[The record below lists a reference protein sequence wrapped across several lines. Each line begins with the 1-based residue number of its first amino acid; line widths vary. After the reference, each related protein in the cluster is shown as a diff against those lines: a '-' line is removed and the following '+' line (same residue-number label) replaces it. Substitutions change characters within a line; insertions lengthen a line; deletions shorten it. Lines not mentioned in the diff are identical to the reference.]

1 MFDFKRTVSFFA
13 AMAVLSSL
21 CGCMS
26 LDGPLPGSEGSSS
39 ETSADYNSETPFSV
53 VTTDTGVWTE
63 NTSAGPQIPQT
74 EPPLTE
80 PVTTTEPA
88 ISAEPPTA
96 VSDVI
101 VELGTVSTEARDYS
115 SLDSESHG
123 YGQGVHF
130 DDLNR
135 PRGAVEFNSGYSEY
149 NATAIN
155 MTEEKV
161 INLTFDQGYENG
173 FTGKILDTLK
183 EKGVKATFF
192 VVGDYA
198 EREPELVRRMIDEGH
213 TVGSHSVNHYSMPE
227 LSEEE
232 AVSEIMDLHR
242 YVLENF
248 GIQMNL
254 FRPPKGEYSERSLAI
269 TSDLGYKTVLWSFA
283 YADWDTDDQPDP
295 DTALQKLIDRAHPGA
310 IYLLHSVSETN
321 AMILGDFIDAMLAE
335 GYTFGCS
342 F

>member
-26 LDGPLPGSEGSSS
+26 LDGPQPGSEGSSS
-39 ETSADYNSETPFSV
+39 ETSADYNSQTPFSA
-53 VTTDTGVWTE
+53 VTTDTGVLTE
-63 NTSAGPQIPQT
+63 NTSAEPQIPQT

-80 PVTTTEPA
+80 PAAPTEPA

-115 SLDSESHG
+115 SLDAESHG

-295 DTALQKLIDRAHPGA
+295 ETALQKLIDRAHPGA

-321 AMILGDFIDAMLAE
+321 ATILGDFIDAMLAE